1 MTYDPQ
7 GPERGVPQDPMQGST
22 EGPQGSQPGS
32 YQASEQSRGYRM
44 GDEPRTA
51 SRKSGGKRT
60 ILIGGGLLAL
70 VALAGI
76 IAGVAASN
84 NPAPRTAAIRHVPVA
99 PASHLVGTFDSVGP
113 GNSAGFVM
121 PTSSATAHY
130 TYTCAAGAAP
140 AAFRAGLLNAT
151 GTDTEVIATTMGTK
165 GSGTVA
171 LHPKYPGTTYH
182 IAADSTCPYRIQVY
196 SK

>member
-7 GPERGVPQDPMQGST
+7 RPERGVPQDPMHGST
-22 EGPQGSQPGS
+22 EGQQGS
-32 YQASEQSRGYRM
+32 YQASEQQSRGYRM
-44 GDEPRTA
+44 GEEPRKD

-60 ILIGGGLLAL
+60 MLIGGGLLAL

-84 NPAPRTAAIRHVPVA
+84 NPAPTAAAIRHAPVA
-99 PASHLVGTFDSVGP
+99 PASHVVGHFDSVGP
-113 GNSAGFVM
+113 GNSPGFVM

-130 TYTCAAGAAP
+130 TYTCAAGAKP
-140 AAFRAGLLNAT
+140 TAFRAGLLNAT
-151 GTDTEVIATTMGTK
+151 GTDTEVIATTMGTH

-171 LHPKYPGTTYH
+171 LHPKFPGTTYH

-196 SK
+196 SR